1 MIEINEAS
9 NKDFITIEN
18 IGKELLPIYYK
29 TFDLFVLLLGNH
41 KIFKISDNDN
51 IIGFVVIQIIN
62 EQNRIHIMS
71 IGIKETNQ
79 RSGYGTTVIQFLK
92 NRYKQN
98 ISLYVQVS
106 NSKAVSFYQKNA
118 FRIEETLDNYYTDLE
133 NKEAYYMISNS

>member
-9 NKDFITIEN
+9 NKDFMIIEN
-18 IGKELLPIYYK
+18 IGKDILPIYYK
-29 TFDLFVLLLGNH
+29 TVDLCILLLTNH
-41 KIFKISDNDN
+41 KIFKISYNDN
-51 IIGFVVIQIIN
+51 LIGFVVIQFIN

-79 RSGYGTTVIQFLK
+79 RSGHGTNVIQFLK

-106 NSKAVSFYQKNA
+106 NSKAVRFYQKNA
-118 FRIEETLDNYYTDLE
+118 FKIEETLNNYYTYLD
-133 NKEAYYMISNS
+133 NKDAFYMICTR

>member
-9 NKDFITIEN
+9 NKDFIIIEN

-51 IIGFVVIQIIN
+51 IIGFAVIQIIN

-79 RSGYGTTVIQFLK
+79 RSGYGTKVIQFLK
-92 NRYKQN
+92 NKYKQN

-118 FRIEETLDNYYTDLE
+118 FRIEETLDNYYIDLE
-133 NKEAYYMISNS
+133 NKDAYYMICTS